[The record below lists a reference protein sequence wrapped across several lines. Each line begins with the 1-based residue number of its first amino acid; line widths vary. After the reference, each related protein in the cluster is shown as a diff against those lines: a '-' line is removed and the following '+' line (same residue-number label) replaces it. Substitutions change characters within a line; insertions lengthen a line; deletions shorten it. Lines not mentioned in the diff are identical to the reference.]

1 MGINLNINF
10 KIILK
15 RYIYKK
21 ALIKKTDFST
31 HFDPKHLENIS
42 DNLINSFISSKKQK
56 KNTTKPEI
64 KKFTELVYVFLE
76 NFKVKKTPNVNSSH

>member
-31 HFDPKHLENIS
+31 YFDPKYLENIS

-56 KNTTKPEI
+56 KIPQNPKLKNLP
-64 KKFTELVYVFLE
+64 
-76 NFKVKKTPNVNSSH
+76 SSYMFF

>member
-1 MGINLNINF
+1 MSINLNINL

-31 HFDPKHLENIS
+31 YFDPKHLENIS
-42 DNLINSFISSKKQK
+42 DNLINSFIPSKKQK